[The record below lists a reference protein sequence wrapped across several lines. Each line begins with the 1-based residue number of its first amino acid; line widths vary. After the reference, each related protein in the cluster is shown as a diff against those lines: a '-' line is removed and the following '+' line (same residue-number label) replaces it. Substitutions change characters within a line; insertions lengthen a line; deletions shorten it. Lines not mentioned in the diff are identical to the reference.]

1 MTRHDRQPPT
11 STAIVRQRQ
20 LCHPS
25 SSAFHSDAEEDRMD
39 KLSHT
44 AFARR
49 SVLRGAAAAGL
60 TAAAPLSL
68 TLLASPAK
76 ASNRRGIVGIIK
88 PRATDSALVDMIKLL
103 PDGIGVIPVY
113 LNLTQGSREEY
124 GSSYATYE
132 KHIAYLAS
140 QKCNVIAIEGAP
152 PFMLLGPA
160 REAEMVDEWKRKYA
174 TDMFTSSQNQ
184 VNAFRALKAKRI
196 LGITSGSGG
205 PDLNKVYAKYFEDN
219 GIGVVAME
227 GMGVE
232 FKSIPDVPPAMIASF
247 IKKAFAEHQGA
258 DAVYILGS
266 ALEALPLI
274 GPLERELG
282 VPVVQAI
289 AARIWEIQKR
299 LHVHEP
305 IKGYGLLLETLP
317 A

>member
-1 MTRHDRQPPT
+1 MGT
-11 STAIVRQRQ
+11 
-20 LCHPS
+20 
-25 SSAFHSDAEEDRMD
+25 
-39 KLSHT
+39 LSHADFT
-44 AFARR
+44 RR
-49 SVLRGAAAAGL
+49 SVLRGAAQAGL
-60 TAAAPLSL
+60 AAAATLPLAL
-68 TLLASPAK
+68 PAGPAR
-76 ASNRRGIVGIIK
+76 ASNYRGIVGIIK

-113 LNLTQGSREEY
+113 LNLTRGSREEY
-124 GSSYATYE
+124 GSAYATYE
-132 KHIAYLAS
+132 MHIAYLAS
-140 QKCNVIAIEGAP
+140 QKCKVIAIEGAP

-160 REAEMVDEWKRKYA
+160 REAEMVDGWKRKYN

-184 VNAFRALKAKRI
+184 VNAFRALGAKRI

-205 PDLNKVYAKYFEDN
+205 PDMDKVYAKYFEDN

-232 FKSIPDVPPAMIASF
+232 FKSIPEVPQATIASF
-247 IKKAFAEHQGA
+247 IKKTFAEHKGA

-266 ALEALPLI
+266 SLEALPLI
-274 GPLERELG
+274 APLERELG

-305 IKGYGLLLETLP
+305 IKGYGRLLETLP

>member
-1 MTRHDRQPPT
+1 MNT
-11 STAIVRQRQ
+11 
-20 LCHPS
+20 
-25 SSAFHSDAEEDRMD
+25 
-39 KLSHT
+39 LSHT
-44 AFARR
+44 AFTRR
-49 SVLRGAAAAGL
+49 SVLRSAAGAGLAAALPLALGTGAAR
-60 TAAAPLSL
+60 
-68 TLLASPAK
+68 ASTY
-76 ASNRRGIVGIIK
+76 RGIVGDIK
-88 PRATDSALVDMIKLL
+88 PRATDSSLVDMIKLL

-113 LNLTQGSREEY
+113 LNLIQGSREEY
-124 GSSYATYE
+124 GGSYDTYE
-132 KHIAYLAS
+132 KHITYLAS

-160 REAEMVDEWKRKYA
+160 REAEMVDGWKRKYG

-184 VNAFRALKAKRI
+184 VNAFKALGAKRI

-205 PDLNKVYAKYFEDN
+205 PEMDKVYAKYFEDN

-227 GMGVE
+227 GMGVA
-232 FKSIPDVPPAMIASF
+232 FKSIPEVPPAAIASF
-247 IKKAFAEHQGA
+247 IKKAFVEHGGA

-266 ALEALPLI
+266 SLEALPLI
-274 GPLERELG
+274 APLEHDLG

-305 IKGYGLLLETLP
+305 IKGYGRLLETLP

>member
-1 MTRHDRQPPT
+1 
-11 STAIVRQRQ
+11 
-20 LCHPS
+20 
-25 SSAFHSDAEEDRMD
+25 MD
-39 KLSHT
+39 MFSHT
-44 AFARR
+44 ACTRR
-49 SVLRGAAAAGL
+49 SLLRSATGAGL
-60 TAAAPLSL
+60 AAVLPLAL
-68 TLLASPAK
+68 RAGPAR
-76 ASNRRGIVGIIK
+76 ASNYRGIVGDIK
-88 PRATDSALVDMIKLL
+88 PRATDSSLVDMIRLL
-103 PDGIGVIPVY
+103 PEGIGVIPVY

-124 GSSYATYE
+124 GSAYATYE

-140 QKCNVIAIEGAP
+140 QKCNVISIEGAP

-160 REAEMVDEWKRKYA
+160 REAEMVEGWKRKYN

-184 VNAFRALKAKRI
+184 VNAFNALKVKKI

-205 PDLNKVYAKYFEDN
+205 PEMDKVYAKYFEDN

-232 FKSIPDVPPAMIASF
+232 FKSIPQVPPATIAAF
-247 IKKAFAEHQGA
+247 IKKAFAEHAGA

-274 GPLERELG
+274 APLERELG
-282 VPVVQAI
+282 VPVVQPI

-305 IKGYGLLLETLP
+305 IKGYGRLLETLP
-317 A
+317 V

>member
-1 MTRHDRQPPT
+1 
-11 STAIVRQRQ
+11 
-20 LCHPS
+20 
-25 SSAFHSDAEEDRMD
+25 MD
-39 KLSHT
+39 TLSYT
-44 AFARR
+44 AFTRR
-49 SVLRGAAAAGL
+49 SVLRSAAGTGLAAAAVLPFG
-60 TAAAPLSL
+60 
-68 TLLASPAK
+68 LLAGSAK
-76 ASNRRGIVGIIK
+76 APTYRGIVGVIK
-88 PRATDSALVDMIKLL
+88 PRATDSSLVDMIKLL
-103 PDGIGVIPVY
+103 PEGIGVIPVY

-160 REAEMVDEWKRKYA
+160 REAEMVEGWKRKYN

-184 VNAFRALKAKRI
+184 VNAFKALKAKRI

-205 PDLNKVYAKYFEDN
+205 PDMNKVYAKYFEDN

-232 FKSIPDVPPAMIASF
+232 FKSVSNVPPATIATF
-247 IKKAFAEHQGA
+247 IMKAFAEHEGA

-266 ALEALPLI
+266 SLEALPLI
-274 GPLERELG
+274 APLEREMG

-299 LHVHEP
+299 LQVHEP
-305 IKGYGLLLETLP
+305 IKGYGRLLETLP